1 MLHLNLPIKKFHHIW
16 KHDIQNGKQFLEIKV
31 VSLTES
37 MEKTKCCVRSLDN
50 VCFHVKTKN
59 KAKTITEVCD
69 EEETHNKPGL
79 IML

>member
-1 MLHLNLPIKKFHHIW
+1 MLRLNLPIKKFHHIW
-16 KHDIQNGKQFLEIKV
+16 KPDIQNRKQFLEIKV
-31 VSLTES
+31 VSHTES

-50 VCFHVKTKN
+50 VCFRVKTKD

-69 EEETHNKPGL
+69 KKETHSKPGL